1 MCASEQKEGETLEAF
16 DKLPGEINHLVSS
29 FSSIPVVGDLMH
41 GVTQYSFWL
50 IVSSIV
56 LLVIMFAFARRVSVV
71 PHGRFANAIE
81 YVIEYLENDVG
92 IGILGKESWRRHM
105 PFLGTLFLF
114 ILVNNIIGIIP
125 GMKPGTGTIST
136 TAALALVVFIY
147 FVCIGMKN
155 HGVWGYI
162 KSLAPKGVMFP
173 LNILIWLIEL
183 ISTLLRPITLAVRL
197 FCNMFAG
204 HIVLGSFALM
214 VSLFAEPLIQ
224 QFTAA
229 NLLGAIP
236 PLAFAAILFVIYA
249 IEIFVGVI
257 QAYVF
262 TVLTAVYI
270 QGAEA
275 EGH

>member
-1 MCASEQKEGETLEAF
+1 MEAF
-16 DKLPGEINHLVSS
+16 DKLPAEINHLVSS
-29 FSSIPVVGDLMH
+29 FSSIPVVGDLVS
-41 GVTQYSFWL
+41 GLTQYTFWL

-56 LLVIMFAFARRVSVV
+56 LLIIMFAFAKRVAVV
-71 PHGRFANAIE
+71 PRGRFANAVE

-92 IGILGKESWRRHM
+92 VGILGKESWRRHL
-105 PFLGTLFLF
+105 PFLGTLFMF
-114 ILVNNIIGIIP
+114 IVVNNIIGIIP

-147 FVCIGMKN
+147 F
-155 HGVWGYI
+155 
-162 KSLAPKGVMFP
+162 
-173 LNILIWLIEL
+173 
-183 ISTLLRPITLAVRL
+183 
-197 FCNMFAG
+197 
-204 HIVLGSFALM
+204 
-214 VSLFAEPLIQ
+214 
-224 QFTAA
+224 
-229 NLLGAIP
+229 LGAIP
-236 PLAFAAILFVIYA
+236 SLVFGAILFVIYA

>member
-1 MCASEQKEGETLEAF
+1 MEAF
-16 DKLPGEINHLVSS
+16 DKLPAEINHLVSS
-29 FSSIPVVGDLMH
+29 FSSIPVVGDLVS
-41 GVTQYSFWL
+41 GLTQYTFWL

-56 LLVIMFAFARRVSVV
+56 LLIIMFAFAKRVAVV
-71 PHGRFANAIE
+71 PRGRFANAVE

-92 IGILGKESWRRHM
+92 VGILGKESWRRHL
-105 PFLGTLFLF
+105 PFLGTLFMF
-114 ILVNNIIGIIP
+114 IVVNNIIGIIP

-147 FVCIGMKN
+147 FVRVGMKN

-173 LNILIWLIEL
+173 LNILIWVIEL

-214 VSLFAEPLIQ
+214 VSLFA
-224 QFTAA
+224 A
-229 NLLGAIP
+229 NVLGAIP
-236 PLAFAAILFVIYA
+236 SLVFGAILFVIYA

>member
-1 MCASEQKEGETLEAF
+1 MEAF
-16 DKLPGEINHLVSS
+16 DKLPAEINHLVSS
-29 FSSIPVVGDLMH
+29 FSSIPVVGDLVS
-41 GVTQYSFWL
+41 GLTQYTFWL

-56 LLVIMFAFARRVSVV
+56 LLIIMFAFAKRVAVV
-71 PHGRFANAIE
+71 PRGRFANAVE

-92 IGILGKESWRRHM
+92 VGILGKDSWRRHL
-105 PFLGTLFLF
+105 PFLGTLFMF
-114 ILVNNIIGIIP
+114 IVVNNIIGIIP

-147 FVCIGMKN
+147 FVRVGMKN

-173 LNILIWLIEL
+173 LNILIWVIEL

-214 VSLFAEPLIQ
+214 VSLFAEPLIAQ
-224 QFTAA
+224 LTAA
-229 NLLGAIP
+229 NVLGSIP
-236 PLAFAAILFVIYA
+236 SLVFGAILFVIYA

>member
-1 MCASEQKEGETLEAF
+1 MEAF
-16 DKLPGEINHLVSS
+16 DKLPAEINHLVSS
-29 FSSIPVVGDLMH
+29 FSSIPVVGDLVS
-41 GVTQYSFWL
+41 GLTQYTFWL

-56 LLVIMFAFARRVSVV
+56 LLIIMFAFAKRVAVV
-71 PHGRFANAIE
+71 PRGRFANAVE

-92 IGILGKESWRRHM
+92 VGILGKESWRRHL
-105 PFLGTLFLF
+105 PFLGTLFMF
-114 ILVNNIIGIIP
+114 IVVNNIVGIIP

-147 FVCIGMKN
+147 FVRVGMKN

-173 LNILIWLIEL
+173 LNILIWVIEL

-214 VSLFAEPLIQ
+214 VSLFAEPLIAQ
-224 QFTAA
+224 LTAA
-229 NLLGAIP
+229 NVLGAIP
-236 PLAFAAILFVIYA
+236 SLVFGAILFVIYA

>member
-1 MCASEQKEGETLEAF
+1 MEAF
-16 DKLPGEINHLVSS
+16 DKLPAEINHLVSS
-29 FSSIPVVGDLMH
+29 FSSIPVVGDLVS
-41 GVTQYSFWL
+41 GLTQYTFWL

-56 LLVIMFAFARRVSVV
+56 LLIIMFAFAKRVAVV
-71 PHGRFANAIE
+71 PRGRFANAVE

-92 IGILGKESWRRHM
+92 VGILGKESWRRHL
-105 PFLGTLFLF
+105 PFLGTLFMF
-114 ILVNNIIGIIP
+114 IVVNNIIGIIP

-147 FVCIGMKN
+147 FVRVGMKN

-173 LNILIWLIEL
+173 LNILIWVIEL

-214 VSLFAEPLIQ
+214 VSLFAEPLIAQ
-224 QFTAA
+224 LTAA
-229 NLLGAIP
+229 NVLGAIP
-236 PLAFAAILFVIYA
+236 RSSPPRTSWGPSRPWCSARFCS
-249 IEIFVGVI
+249 
-257 QAYVF
+257 
-262 TVLTAVYI
+262 
-270 QGAEA
+270 
-275 EGH
+275 

>member
-1 MCASEQKEGETLEAF
+1 MEAF
-16 DKLPGEINHLVSS
+16 DKLPAEINHLVSS
-29 FSSIPVVGDLMH
+29 FSSIPVVGDLVS
-41 GVTQYSFWL
+41 GLTQYTFWL

-56 LLVIMFAFARRVSVV
+56 LLIIMFAFAKRVAVV
-71 PHGRFANAIE
+71 PRGRFANAVE
-81 YVIEYLENDVG
+81 FVIEYLENDVG
-92 IGILGKESWRRHM
+92 VGILGKESWRRHL
-105 PFLGTLFLF
+105 PFLGTLFMF
-114 ILVNNIIGIIP
+114 IVVNNIIGIIP

-147 FVCIGMKN
+147 FVRVGMKN

-173 LNILIWLIEL
+173 LNILIWVIEL

-214 VSLFAEPLIQ
+214 VSLFAEPLIAQ
-224 QFTAA
+224 LTAA
-229 NLLGAIP
+229 NVLGA
-236 PLAFAAILFVIYA
+236 LVFGAILFVIYA

>member
-1 MCASEQKEGETLEAF
+1 MEAF
-16 DKLPGEINHLVSS
+16 DKLPAEINHLVSS
-29 FSSIPVVGDLMH
+29 FSSIPVVGDLVS
-41 GVTQYSFWL
+41 GLTQYTFWL

-56 LLVIMFAFARRVSVV
+56 LLIIMFAFAKRVAVV
-71 PHGRFANAIE
+71 PRGRFANAVE
-81 YVIEYLENDVG
+81 FVIEYLENDVG
-92 IGILGKESWRRHM
+92 VGILGKESWRRHL
-105 PFLGTLFLF
+105 PFLGTLFMF
-114 ILVNNIIGIIP
+114 IVVNNIIGIIP

-147 FVCIGMKN
+147 FVRVGMKN

-173 LNILIWLIEL
+173 LNILIWVIEL

-214 VSLFAEPLIQ
+214 VSLFAEPLIAQ
-224 QFTAA
+224 LTAE
-229 NLLGAIP
+229 NVLGAIP
-236 PLAFAAILFVIYA
+236 SLVFGAILFVIYA

>member
-1 MCASEQKEGETLEAF
+1 MEAF
-16 DKLPGEINHLVSS
+16 DKLPAEINHLVSS
-29 FSSIPVVGDLMH
+29 FSSIPVVGDLVS
-41 GVTQYSFWL
+41 GLTQYTFWL

-56 LLVIMFAFARRVSVV
+56 LLIIMFAFAKRVAVV
-71 PHGRFANAIE
+71 PRGRFANAVE

-92 IGILGKESWRRHM
+92 VGILGKDSWRRHL
-105 PFLGTLFLF
+105 PFLGTLFMF
-114 ILVNNIIGIIP
+114 IVVNNIIGIIP

-147 FVCIGMKN
+147 FVRVGMKN

-173 LNILIWLIEL
+173 LNILIWVIEL

-214 VSLFAEPLIQ
+214 VSLFAEPLIAQ
-224 QFTAA
+224 LTAA
-229 NLLGAIP
+229 NVLGAIP
-236 PLAFAAILFVIYA
+236 SLVFGAILFVIYA

-275 EGH
+275 KGH

>member
-1 MCASEQKEGETLEAF
+1 MEAF
-16 DKLPGEINHLVSS
+16 NKLPAEINHLV
-29 FSSIPVVGDLMH
+29 FELQLDTGGRRLGFRPDAVH
-41 GVTQYSFWL
+41 
-50 IVSSIV
+50 V
-56 LLVIMFAFARRVSVV
+56 LADRFLDRAAHHHVRVRKARRRV
-71 PHGRFANAIE
+71 PRGRFANAVE

-92 IGILGKESWRRHM
+92 VGILGKESWRRHL
-105 PFLGTLFLF
+105 PFLGTLFMF
-114 ILVNNIIGIIP
+114 IVVNNIIGIIP

-147 FVCIGMKN
+147 FVRVGMKN

-214 VSLFAEPLIQ
+214 VSLFAEPLISQ
-224 QFTAA
+224 LTAA
-229 NLLGAIP
+229 NVLGAIP
-236 PLAFAAILFVIYA
+236 SLVFGAILFVIYA

-262 TVLTAVYI
+262 TVSYRRVHS
-270 QGAEA
+270 GR
-275 EGH
+275 

>member
-1 MCASEQKEGETLEAF
+1 LEAF
-16 DKLPGEINHLVSS
+16 DKLPAEINHLVSS
-29 FSSIPVVGDLMH
+29 FSSIPVVGDLVS
-41 GVTQYSFWL
+41 GLTQYTFWL

-56 LLVIMFAFARRVSVV
+56 LLIIMFAFAKRVAVV
-71 PHGRFANAIE
+71 PRGRFANAVE

-92 IGILGKESWRRHM
+92 VGILGKDSWRRHL
-105 PFLGTLFLF
+105 PFLGTLFMF
-114 ILVNNIIGIIP
+114 IVVNNIIGIIP

-147 FVCIGMKN
+147 FVRVGMKN

-173 LNILIWLIEL
+173 LNILIWVIEL

-214 VSLFAEPLIQ
+214 VSLFAEPLIAQ
-224 QFTAA
+224 LTAA
-229 NLLGAIP
+229 NVLGAIP
-236 PLAFAAILFVIYA
+236 SLVFGAILFVIYRDLRRCHP
-249 IEIFVGVI
+249 GVRLHRP
-257 QAYVF
+257 YRRVHS
-262 TVLTAVYI
+262 
-270 QGAEA
+270 GR
-275 EGH
+275 

>member
-1 MCASEQKEGETLEAF
+1 MEAF
-16 DKLPGEINHLVSS
+16 DKLPAEINHLVSS
-29 FSSIPVVGDLMH
+29 FSSIPVVGDLVS
-41 GVTQYSFWL
+41 GLTQYTFWL

-56 LLVIMFAFARRVSVV
+56 LLIIMFAFAKRVAVV
-71 PHGRFANAIE
+71 PRGRFANAVE

-92 IGILGKESWRRHM
+92 VGILGKESWRRHL
-105 PFLGTLFLF
+105 PFLGTLFMF
-114 ILVNNIIGIIP
+114 IVVNNIIGIIP

-147 FVCIGMKN
+147 FVRVGMKN

-173 LNILIWLIEL
+173 LNILIWVIEL

-204 HIVLGSFALM
+204 HVVMGTFAILA
-214 VSLFAEPLIQ
+214 SLFISRFAQGVTLEAFTGAGISLLWLLVLI
-224 QFTAA
+224 A
-229 NLLGAIP
+229 
-236 PLAFAAILFVIYA
+236 IYA
-249 IEIFVGVI
+249 VEMLVAVI

-262 TVLTAVYI
+262 SLLSAVYI
-270 QGAEA
+270 QLAE
-275 EGH
+275 EDE

>member
-1 MCASEQKEGETLEAF
+1 
-16 DKLPGEINHLVSS
+16 
-29 FSSIPVVGDLMH
+29 
-41 GVTQYSFWL
+41 
-50 IVSSIV
+50 
-56 LLVIMFAFARRVSVV
+56 
-71 PHGRFANAIE
+71 
-81 YVIEYLENDVG
+81 
-92 IGILGKESWRRHM
+92 
-105 PFLGTLFLF
+105 
-114 ILVNNIIGIIP
+114 
-125 GMKPGTGTIST
+125 
-136 TAALALVVFIY
+136 
-147 FVCIGMKN
+147 
-155 HGVWGYI
+155 
-162 KSLAPKGVMFP
+162 MFP

-224 QFTAA
+224 QLTAA

-236 PLAFAAILFVIYA
+236 SLAFAAILFVIYA

>member
-1 MCASEQKEGETLEAF
+1 MEAF
-16 DKLPGEINHLVSS
+16 DKLPAEINHLVSS

-41 GVTQYSFWL
+41 GITQYTFWL

-56 LLVIMFAFARRVSVV
+56 LLIIMFAFAKRVAVV
-71 PHGRFANAIE
+71 PRGRFANAVE

-92 IGILGKESWRRHM
+92 VGILGKESWRRHL
-105 PFLGTLFLF
+105 PFLGTLFMF
-114 ILVNNIIGIIP
+114 IVVNNIIGIIP

-147 FVCIGMKN
+147 FVRVGMKN

-173 LNILIWLIEL
+173 LNILIWVIEL

-214 VSLFAEPLIQ
+214 VSEPLIAQ
-224 QFTAA
+224 LTAA

-236 PLAFAAILFVIYA
+236 SLVFGAILFVIYA